1 MYPTNRPD
9 DQGAPRTYPE
19 RQRPLTGRHRR
30 PADGRPGSEGSPGR
44 RLDRIAAA
52 EQSLRDAQRALVG
65 SGSDPDVVGLAFA
78 IARDCLAEA
87 KDCSELARR
96 ELALARVERA
106 EAQQRLDS
114 APSPARPAEPVTADA
129 GGVNLCPDP
138 TGVKT
143 PAEFVDFLRRYHI
156 WAGKPSYRVM
166 ERQCNRRFAASTLHS
181 ALHGSRLPSL
191 DMVLAII
198 TACRG
203 TQEHQRAFASAWR
216 VLEMNGHDARQRP
229 AASKTRSRALYPVG
243 ESA

>member
-87 KDCSELARR
+87 KDCSELTRR

-114 APSPARPAEPVTADA
+114 APSPARPAEPVNADA
-129 GGVNLCPDP
+129 AGRQQDSLARAVPGRRIRLIEVAPQCGQGGTMLSSALFS
-138 TGVKT
+138 K
-143 PAEFVDFLRRYHI
+143 I
-156 WAGKPSYRVM
+156 
-166 ERQCNRRFAASTLHS
+166 AASVGMAGIGPVAFS
-181 ALHGSRLPSL
+181 A
-191 DMVLAII
+191 VLA
-198 TACRG
+198 
-203 TQEHQRAFASAWR
+203 
-216 VLEMNGHDARQRP
+216 V
-229 AASKTRSRALYPVG
+229 TRNP
-243 ESA
+243 